1 MIKKIFFYTLFIGIC
16 FFSLQSTNAATITV
30 NPGQSIQSAVNH
42 ASSGDTIIVNDNKN
56 QSYTYKESVTINKK
70 INIIANGTVTID
82 AKNTNSAAL
91 TVYPDGSGTS
101 IENFN
106 VAKTN
111 YAIVIDN
118 AQNCII
124 EHNAISGASLVGIQ
138 FYGNI
143 DNSKVYYNNITGLN
157 PKQGNGIS
165 FEDGTVTNNTIY
177 GNTIRNFL
185 NGILFNDKS
194 VSNTIA
200 KNRVYSTDYTG
211 AGIYATDS
219 AKDMQIISNEVI
231 GARDGISVQIMGS
244 GIASNFLISGNVIK
258 NNVNGLWVELTGSTI
273 INNAATLNKVSGL
286 DITGS
291 HNIIEYNNA
300 TYNDNCGIVLGRYC
314 SEDHNLISH
323 NILSYNIAG
332 INSASRGSTISYNTV
347 TFNKNNGIISVANNA
362 TIVDNTI
369 TNTARRIIAEGIG
382 VTCQAQ

>member
-1 MIKKIFFYTLFIGIC
+1 MIKKIFFYTFFIGIC
-16 FFSLQSTNAATITV
+16 LFSLQSTNAATITV
-30 NPGQSIQSAVNH
+30 NPGQSIQSAVNQ
-42 ASSGDTIIVNDNKN
+42 ASNGDTIIVNDNNN

-70 INIIANGTVTID
+70 INIIANGNVTID
-82 AKNTNSAAL
+82 AQNTNSAAL

-101 IENFN
+101 IKNFN
-106 VAKTN
+106 LAKTN

-124 EHNAISGASLVGIQ
+124 EHNSISGASLVGIQ

-143 DNSKVYYNNITGLN
+143 ANSNVYYNNITGLN

-165 FEDGTVTNNTIY
+165 FEDGTVTDNTVY
-177 GNTIRNFL
+177 GNNIRNFL

-200 KNRVYSTDYTG
+200 KNRVFSTDYTG
-211 AGIYATDS
+211 AGIYSTDNS
-219 AKDMQIISNEVI
+219 NDLQIISNEVI
-231 GARDGISVQIMGS
+231 GARDGISIQKIGN
-244 GIASNFLISGNVIK
+244 GIASDYLISGNVVK

-273 INNAATLNKVSGL
+273 INNLATSNKVSGL
-286 DITGS
+286 DITG
-291 HNIIEYNNA
+291 NYNTIEYNNA
-300 TYNDNCGIVLGRYC
+300 TYNDNCGIALGRYC

-369 TNTARRIIAEGIG
+369 TNTARRIIAEGSD